1 MRRLHVA
8 VLVAIT
14 GVLCGCGANSDSGGG
29 AGVSVPPDRV
39 TEVLKVDARLNQ
51 ISFPKDQDAA
61 KLRAVA
67 TQMNSVD
74 ISRCPQD
81 YQAAYVQLCSAV
93 GEFIDYCIETN
104 SWDYAIASGV
114 ENFVRGFTQVD
125 PFGRLREDRE
135 RSRAM
140 QTKLREAVANYQ
152 RTLAKYKRNQQDLP
166 SGTSQGS
173 ADYQKGV
180 AFGREFAARVI
191 SKAGAKG
198 RQVLEQDL
206 NSNGLPSYSDKS
218 AEWHTGFREGVRQQL
233 AK

>member
-1 MRRLHVA
+1 MRRFYQAVMVA
-8 VLVAIT
+8 VA
-14 GVLCGCGANSDSGGG
+14 GFACGCGSSSGTVGPPKPDPG
-29 AGVSVPPDRV
+29 A
-39 TEVLKVDARLNQ
+39 EVLKVDARLNQ
-51 ISFPKDQDAA
+51 ISFPKDQDEV

-114 ENFVRGFTQVD
+114 ENFVRGFTLVD
-125 PFGRLREDRE
+125 PFGRLRDDRE

-180 AFGREFAARVI
+180 AFGRDFAARVI